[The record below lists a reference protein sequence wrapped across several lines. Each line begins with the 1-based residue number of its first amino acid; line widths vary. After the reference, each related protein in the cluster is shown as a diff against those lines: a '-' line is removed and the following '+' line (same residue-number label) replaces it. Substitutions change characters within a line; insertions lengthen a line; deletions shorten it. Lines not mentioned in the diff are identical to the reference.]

1 MIVYSSLYDK
11 TILHF
16 IGQWHLLTEE
26 ARLRAEF
33 ASFRRLQAEEEEPGD
48 IAPHVARPS
57 QFHIIKDYV
66 PGVEHHPVLWHPRG
80 WGSLDLP
87 DRTGAQAGFEAQSF
101 EGQRVH
107 PLAGNA
113 HFHHAEPAPGL
124 IDAPGQVIFVANQ
137 AIRLEDNDIL
147 NLGDGPTPVLDPSIL
162 DRLYEL
168 AARASADNPFL
179 ALQMPHGAAD
189 IGDGVSL
196 AHQVVADLPEQY
208 SDNLVAAGPA
218 LAGRWV
224 NGAEVSEA
232 PSLDDLLPDA
242 LQPETP
248 TLVAVSD
255 HMERVLEGQ
264 APPGALHLEAG
275 ANLLVNSAILQNL
288 GLLGKVLAVNGDV
301 YRLDAICQA
310 NVVSDADTA
319 GAMPGAAGNS
329 MLNYA
334 NFTQQQA
341 GGGAQTPVLP
351 AEGPQNWVIN
361 VVQGDLIF
369 THWLKQTNFI
379 NDNDIHVLTE
389 TGASSN
395 LVTGANYAQNI
406 VDFNQ
411 LGQVYDLILV
421 GGNLYDANIITQL
434 NVLLDDD
441 WLAAGLGNQA
451 TTGGNL
457 LFNGATIANSGAQNW
472 LAGLPDHYLKALEQL
487 GDGRFDMP
495 DGFGTDDLLAGISM
509 LKVLVVTGN
518 IYDLHY
524 VGQTNILGDSD
535 LVAAA
540 QQAALA
546 RAGSDAQLWEIS
558 TGQNALLNLAAI
570 ADTDSLGDTAFYGG
584 QLYSDAVLI
593 QSEILSGPEEAGF
606 GVQPLASE
614 AIVFITADDAL
625 DTYGSEQGI
634 TPTPSDGHSMDA
646 MGSVLA

>member
-1 MIVYSSLYDK
+1 MIVYASLYDK

-16 IGQWHLLTEE
+16 IGQWHLLSEE

-33 ASFRRLQAEEEEPGD
+33 ASFRRIQAEEEEPGN
-48 IAPHVARPS
+48 IAPHAPRPS
-57 QFHIIKDYV
+57 QFHIIKDYI

-80 WGSLDLP
+80 WGNLDPP
-87 DRTGAQAGFEAQSF
+87 DRTGAQAGFEAQAF

-107 PLAGNA
+107 PLAA
-113 HFHHAEPAPGL
+113 HPHFHHSQPGPGL
-124 IDAPGQVIFVANQ
+124 IDAPGQVIFVSNQ
-137 AIRLEDNDIL
+137 AIWLEDNDIL

-162 DRLYEL
+162 DRLHEL
-168 AARASADNPFL
+168 AAQASAGNPFL
-179 ALQMPHGAAD
+179 MLQMPHDAAD
-189 IGDGVSL
+189 IGAAVSL
-196 AHQVVADLPEQY
+196 AHQVITDLPEQY
-208 SDNLVAAGPA
+208 SGGLVAAGST
-218 LAGRWV
+218 LAGHWV

-232 PSLDDLLPDA
+232 PNLDDLLPVA
-242 LQPETP
+242 LQPDEPASVT
-248 TLVAVSD
+248 VSD
-255 HMERVLEGQ
+255 HAWHAIEGQ
-264 APPGALHLEAG
+264 APAGGLHLEAG

-288 GLLGKVLAVNGDV
+288 GLLGKILAVNGDV
-301 YRLDAICQA
+301 YRLDTICQA
-310 NVVSDADTA
+310 NVVSDVDSA
-319 GAMPGAAGNS
+319 GALPGAAAANS
-329 MLNYA
+329 ILNYA
-334 NFTQQQA
+334 NFTQQHA
-341 GGGAQTPVLP
+341 GGAPASVIS

-369 THWLKQTNFI
+369 TQWLKQTNFI

-395 LVTGANYAQNI
+395 LVTGANYAHNI

-434 NVLLDDD
+434 NVLLDND
-441 WLAAGLGNQA
+441 WIAAGLGNQA
-451 TTGGNL
+451 TSGNNL
-457 LFNGATIANSGAQNW
+457 LFNGATIANAGAQNW

-487 GDGRFDMP
+487 GNGRLDMP
-495 DGFGTDDLLAGISM
+495 DGFSSDDLLAGIAT

-524 VGQTNILGDSD
+524 ISQTNILGDSD

-540 QQAALA
+540 QQAAFA

-558 TGQNALLNLAAI
+558 TGQNALLNIAAI
-570 ADTDSLGDTAFYGG
+570 ADTDALGDTAFYGG
-584 QLYSDAVLI
+584 NLYSDAVLI
-593 QSEILSGPEEAGF
+593 QSEILSGPDQAGF

-614 AIVFITADDAL
+614 AIAFITADDGY
-625 DTYGSEQGI
+625 DTYCPDQGI
-634 TPTPSDGHSMDA
+634 TPTSGDGHSMDA